1 MNRKKEPTRPIPA
14 GPRPTGPKAFGGH
27 PRGPGAVA
35 VAVLAALALA
45 GAAGCSS
52 GSSSASSS
60 GPSSGASAAPSG
72 VSAAPADQ
80 PGGANQLQDAYQKV
94 IKDVLPSVVQI
105 TTGTGLGSGIV
116 YDDKG
121 DIVTNAHVVGS
132 ATAFTVTLAG
142 STKPLDA
149 TLVASYPDSDLAV
162 IRLGSPP
169 NGLKPAKFADSTKVE
184 LGQITLAMGSPLGL
198 SSSVTQ
204 GIVSATGRTVSEPRG
219 NGSPG
224 ATIGNMVQTSAA
236 INPGNSGG
244 ALVNLDSQVIG
255 INTLAA
261 TEPEANGAAAP
272 GIGFAIPASTVT
284 SIADQL
290 IKDGKVTN
298 SGRAAL
304 GITARTYFDQSF
316 RPAGAAV
323 VAVSPGGPAASA
335 GLQPGDVITRIGD
348 TAVDSLNSLTTA
360 LASLAPGSK
369 ATVGYTRD
377 GQAKTAE
384 VTLGTLESP

>member
-1 MNRKKEPTRPIPA
+1 MAAPRNPEAVTVNRTKESARPI
-14 GPRPTGPKAFGGH
+14 
-27 PRGPGAVA
+27 V

-45 GAAGCSS
+45 GCSN
-52 GSSSASSS
+52 GSSSDSSS
-60 GPSSGASAAPSG
+60 SANGSPTASAGATG
-72 VSAAPADQ
+72 GAVQ
-80 PGGANQLQDAYQKV
+80 PGGANQLQSDYQRV
-94 IKDVLPSVVQI
+94 IGDVLPSVVQI
-105 TTGTGLGSGIV
+105 TTASGLGSGIV
-116 YDDKG
+116 YDDRG
-121 DIVTNAHVVGS
+121 DIVTNAHVVGT

-149 TLVASYPDSDLAV
+149 TLVASYPESDLAV

-169 NGLKPAKFADSTKVE
+169 DGLKPASFGDSTKVE

-204 GIVSATGRTVSEPRG
+204 GIVSATGRTVSEPG
-219 NGSPG
+219 SPGSPG
-224 ATIGNMVQTSAA
+224 AVIGNMVQTSAA

-261 TEPEANGAAAP
+261 TEPQANGAAAP

-304 GITARTYFDQSF
+304 GITARTYFDQDF
-316 RPAGAAV
+316 RPAGAVV
-323 VAVSPGGPAASA
+323 VAVTPDGPAASA
-335 GLQPGDVITRIGD
+335 GLQVGDVITRIGD

-369 ATVGYTRD
+369 VTVTYDRD
-377 GQAKTAE
+377 GRSRTAE
-384 VTLGTLESP
+384 VTLGTLETP